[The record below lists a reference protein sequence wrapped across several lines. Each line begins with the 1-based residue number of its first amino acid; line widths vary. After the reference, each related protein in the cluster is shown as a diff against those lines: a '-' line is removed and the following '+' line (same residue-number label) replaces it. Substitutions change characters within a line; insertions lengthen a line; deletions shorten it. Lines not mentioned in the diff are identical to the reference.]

1 MKKKLLAV
9 DGNSILNRAFYG
21 VRPLTTKDGFPTNAL
36 YGLVTMIMRQVDA
49 LNPDYL
55 AVAFDLKAPT
65 FRHKKYDAYKA
76 GRRPMPEELAM
87 QLPVA
92 KELLSALGF
101 TVLELE
107 GYEADDILGTL
118 AAMCNDADVDAYL
131 MTGDKDALQLI
142 SDHVHVLLATN
153 TDTIDMN
160 EEAFFAKYG
169 VKSSQ
174 FVDVKALMGDSSDN
188 IPGVPGIGEKGALK
202 LIAEYGSLDGI
213 YEALPTAK
221 HTPSMRTKLESGKE
235 SAYLSK
241 ELATI
246 FCQVPLEK
254 SLEELQNNGICRAHA
269 QKLFIRLEF
278 SAFLKRFGL
287 NVQAE
292 EPSAEENKSR
302 SFCEAPV
309 VKPKAPSELLD
320 VVALDFQDG
329 EILLSRGD
337 DVCRVGGDLSELLP
351 TLADKTVV
359 VYDCKSLYKE
369 PSLQALRDL
378 KLYDLMLA
386 AYLVNSSKSNYEIGS
401 LISDYLGQL
410 SDEALPRITYFLPLY
425 AALDTALCE
434 SGQRSLLNDMEMPL
448 ARVLADM
455 ETAGFYIDR
464 EGIAVYGEQ
473 LGTIASALEA
483 QIFFHAGKEFNVNS
497 PKQLGEVLFDTLGLP
512 HAKKTKTG
520 YSTNAEI
527 LEKLRPYHPIIDD
540 ILEYRQVTKLKS
552 TYTDGLLRVADEGGR
567 VHTNF
572 KQTGTATGRLSSTEP
587 NLQNI
592 PVRTELGR
600 ELRKFFLPES
610 EDYVIIDAD
619 YSQIELRLLAH
630 VSGDRNMITAFRE
643 GVDIHTSTA
652 ATVFGVPVDA
662 VTGEMRKRA
671 KAVNFGILYGISAFS
686 LADDLHVSNAQAKEF
701 IDRYLES
708 YPGID
713 AYLKDT
719 VKAAR
724 ETGSVTTLFG
734 RVRRIPEL
742 LGTNKTQQKFGER
755 VAMNSPIQGTA
766 ADIIKLAMIRAHEKL
781 LAEGLDAK
789 LILQVH
795 DELLI
800 EAHRD
805 CAERA
810 KEILREAMEGVVD
823 YAVPLSVE
831 IQIGKTWFE
840 AK

>member
-21 VRPLTTKDGFPTNAL
+21 IRPLTTKDGFPTNAL
-36 YGLVTMIMRQVDA
+36 YGLVNMIMRQVDA
-49 LNPDYL
+49 LEPDYL

-76 GRRPMPEELAM
+76 GRRPMPEELAL
-87 QLPVA
+87 QFPVA
-92 KELLSALGF
+92 KELLRALGF

-118 AAMCNDADVDAYL
+118 ASMSNDADVEAYL
-131 MTGDKDALQLI
+131 MTGDRDALQLI

-153 TDTIDMN
+153 NDTVDMS

-169 VKSSQ
+169 VRSSQ
-174 FVDVKALMGDSSDN
+174 FVDVKALMGDGSDN

-241 ELATI
+241 DLATI
-246 FCQVPLEK
+246 FCQVPLGK
-254 SLEELQNNGICRAHA
+254 TFDDLQNNGIIRADA
-269 QKLFIRLEF
+269 KKLFIRLEF

-287 NVQAE
+287 DVE
-292 EPSAEENKSR
+292 EP
-302 SFCEAPV
+302 CETESKTLPLCEIHLSDWQKIAQD
-309 VKPKAPSELLD
+309 AD
-320 VVALDFQDG
+320 VIALDFSDG
-329 EILLSRGD
+329 AILLATEEKI
-337 DVCRVGGDLSELLP
+337 CRVSASVDEIAS
-351 TLADKTVV
+351 TLEGKTAVC
-359 VYDCKSLYKE
+359 YDCKSLYKE
-369 PSLQALRDL
+369 ESLKALRRL

-386 AYLVNSSKSNYEIGS
+386 AYLVNSSKSNYEMGT
-401 LISDYLGQL
+401 LTSDYLGVL
-410 SDEALPRITYFLPLY
+410 SDVTLPRITYFLSLY
-425 AALDTALCE
+425 KEIDKALCE
-434 SGQRSLLNDMEMPL
+434 SGQASLLHDMEMPL
-448 ARVLADM
+448 AEVLADM

-464 EGIAVYGEQ
+464 EGIAAYGER
-473 LGTIASALEA
+473 LGEIAAALEA
-483 QIFFHAGKEFNVNS
+483 QIFFHAGREFNVNS

-540 ILEYRQVTKLKS
+540 ILEYRQVTKLKG
-552 TYTDGLLRVADEGGR
+552 TYTDGLLRVADEKGR
-567 VHTNF
+567 VHTTF

-592 PVRTELGR
+592 PIRTELGR
-600 ELRKFFLPES
+600 ELRRFFLPES
-610 EDYVIIDAD
+610 RDYVIIDAD

-630 VSGDRNMITAFRE
+630 ISGDSNMISAFLD

-652 ATVFGVPVDA
+652 ATVFGVSPDA
-662 VTGEMRKRA
+662 VTGEMRKHA
-671 KAVNFGILYGISAFS
+671 KAVNFGILYGIGAFS
-686 LADDLHVSNAQAKEF
+686 LADDIHVSRAKAQEF

-713 AYLKDT
+713 AYLKNT
-719 VKAAR
+719 IKNAY

-734 RVRRIPEL
+734 RLRRIPEL
-742 LGTNKTQQKFGER
+742 LGTNKMQQKFGER

-766 ADIIKLAMIRAHEKL
+766 ADIIKLAMIRAHKKL
-781 LAEGLDAK
+781 CEEGLDAR

-805 CAERA
+805 SAERA
-810 KEILREAMEGVVD
+810 KEILRDAMEGVAD

-831 IQIGKTWFE
+831 LQVGDTWFD